1 MKNIK
6 NYPTQPQHV
15 WECFY
20 QLTQTPRPSKKEVQ
34 VIKYLTTFAAKEN
47 LKYKVDG
54 AKNVIIYVPGTA
66 GKEQNVP
73 VIIQNHVDMVCDK
86 IPEKTFDFEKD
97 PIDIYVQDG
106 WIHANGTTLGAD
118 NGFGCAMALAV
129 ACDKKIAHPPLE
141 LLFTTDEETG
151 LNGALNLDASLLKGR
166 KMINLDTEEW
176 GAIYIGCAGGID
188 AKLSG
193 KTHQVVTPKNHL
205 SYVLEIKN
213 LKGGHSGLDIHRG
226 RLNAIVVLAQVL
238 WEAQKLDYSI
248 ASISGGKA
256 HNIIPRDVTCK
267 LTIKKEDY
275 KKFQTICSQV
285 LEDLQK
291 NALPE
296 DRDIQIQ
303 LTQDHGKIRKVL
315 PKKQRDR
322 IVNLLNLFPHGAYNY
337 DWNLL
342 EPLVTSSSNLAIVK
356 LENNDIFIE
365 TSMRFIDP
373 MEVKNVKNKIAGL
386 AFNFNLSLEMN
397 EGYPSWKPVHDNKLL
412 DLAKAKFHE
421 IYGVKPSVK
430 AIHAGLECGIL
441 KNKLGEMDI
450 ISIGPNISGAHSPT
464 ERLEIKSASQLWDY
478 LAAILKEL

>member
-1 MKNIK
+1 MKNIT

-20 QLTQTPRPSKKEVQ
+20 QLTQTPRPSKKEALVF
-34 VIKYLTTFAAKEN
+34 KYLTNLAIREN
-47 LKYKVDG
+47 LKYKVDS
-54 AKNVIIYVPGTA
+54 AKNVIIYVPGTP
-66 GKEQNVP
+66 GKEHNSP
-73 VIIQNHVDMVCDK
+73 VIIQNHMDMVCDK
-86 IPEKTFDFEKD
+86 IPEKNFDFEKD

-106 WIHANGTTLGAD
+106 WIYAKGTTLGAD
-118 NGFGCAMALAV
+118 NGFGCAMSLAL

-166 KMINLDTEEW
+166 KMINIDTEEW

-193 KTHQVVTPKNHL
+193 KTHQVDANKNHL
-205 SYVLEIKN
+205 SCVLEIKN

-226 RLNAIVVLAQVL
+226 RLNAMVVLAQIL

-248 ASISGGKA
+248 SSISAGKA
-256 HNIIPRDVTCK
+256 HNIIPRDAVCK
-267 LTIKKEDY
+267 LVIKKEDF
-275 KKFQTICSQV
+275 KKFQEICLQV
-285 LEDLQK
+285 LAGLRQ

-296 DRDIQIQ
+296 DRDLQINLIQG
-303 LTQDHGKIRKVL
+303 LEKIKRVL

-342 EPLVTSSSNLAIVK
+342 EPLVTLSSNLAMMR
-356 LENNDIFIE
+356 LEKNDIFIE
-365 TSMRFIDP
+365 TSMRFIDRG
-373 MEVKNVKNKIAGL
+373 EVNTIKNKIAGL
-386 AFNFNLSLEMN
+386 AANFNLKVEMS

-412 DLAKAKFHE
+412 DLAKTQFHDLF
-421 IYGVKPSVK
+421 GVIPSVK

-441 KNKLGEMDI
+441 KNKLGDMDI

-464 ERLEIKSASQLWDY
+464 ERLEIKSACQLWDY

>member
-1 MKNIK
+1 MKNIP
-6 NYPTQPQHV
+6 NYPSQPKHV

-20 QLTQTPRPSKKEVQ
+20 QLTQTPRPSKKEAK
-34 VIKYLTTFAAKEN
+34 VIQYLTNFAAKEN
-47 LKYKVDG
+47 LKYKVDN
-54 AKNVIIYVPGTA
+54 AKNVIMYVPGTK
-66 GKEQNVP
+66 GKENNAP
-73 VIIQNHVDMVCDK
+73 VIIQNHMDMVCDK
-86 IPEKTFDFEKD
+86 IPEKKFDFEKD

-106 WIHANGTTLGAD
+106 WIHARGTTLGAD
-118 NGFGCAMALAV
+118 NGFGCAMSLAL
-129 ACDKKIAHPPLE
+129 ACDKELAHPPLE

-151 LNGALNLDASLLKGR
+151 LNGALNLDASLFKGR

-193 KTHQVVTPKNHL
+193 KTQKVDASKNHL
-205 SYVLEIKN
+205 SCALEIKN

-226 RLNAIVVLAQVL
+226 RLNAIVVLTQVL
-238 WEAQKLDYSI
+238 WEAQQLDYSI
-248 ASISGGKA
+248 SSITGGKA
-256 HNIIPRDVTCK
+256 HNIIPRDVICQ
-267 LTIKKEDY
+267 LAIKKEDF
-275 KKFQTICSQV
+275 KKLQAICFQILV
-285 LEDLQK
+285 DLQQ

-296 DRDIQIQ
+296 DRDLQIN
-303 LTQDHGKIRKVL
+303 LTQGHEKIKKVL

-342 EPLVTSSSNLAIVK
+342 EPLVTSSSNLVD
-356 LENNDIFIE
+356 NDIFIE

-373 MEVKNVKNKIAGL
+373 MEVKNIKNKIAGL
-386 AFNFNLSLEMN
+386 AANFNLSLEMN

-412 DLAKAKFHE
+412 DLAKVKFQE
-421 IYGVKPSVK
+421 IYGTIPSVK

-464 ERLEIKSASQLWDY
+464 ERLEIQSAVLLWDY
-478 LAAILKEL
+478 LAAILKGL